1 MYMCTYV
8 CVHVYMQVGR
18 TLLFAAACSGS
29 VQLFEWLLQKYD
41 LAPDKW
47 DIVSAAPVLYIHKPH
62 LCASVAVHSCS
73 VSIHIQSVCVASTI
87 YATYIVSMKYRLAQ
101 KTKVG
106 S

>member
-1 MYMCTYV
+1 MSICTYMHMYV
-8 CVHVYMQVGR
+8 CVHVCMQVGR

-62 LCASVAVHSCS
+62 LCEVQTTHYVHIGVLYSNA
-73 VSIHIQSVCVASTI
+73 IE
-87 YATYIVSMKYRLAQ
+87 
-101 KTKVG
+101 
-106 S
+106 